1 MDGKRF
7 NVALWAPDAAAAE
20 EGRPGAARR
29 RSRGP
34 SSLGSGTA
42 EVTVPM
48 QGTIVKLL
56 VEVGDSVEAGEP
68 VAVLEA
74 MKMENNIAAGRSGT
88 VAEIRVQVGD
98 SVGGG
103 DTIAVIE

>member
-1 MDGKRF
+1 
-7 NVALWAPDAAAAE
+7 
-20 EGRPGAARR
+20 
-29 RSRGP
+29 
-34 SSLGSGTA
+34 
-42 EVTVPM
+42 M

-56 VEVGDSVEAGEP
+56 VQVGDDVEAGEP

-88 VAEIRVQVGD
+88 VTEIRVQVGD

-103 DTIAVIE
+103 DTIAVIS